1 MFRIESKE
9 SPGELTGDGQA
20 RTKKPDCDFCKD
32 VPTRKCKHCAC
43 SVCGGKES
51 PDQQILCDECD
62 MAYHL
67 WCLEPALESIP
78 DCDEWLVWLQYSCVD
93 GDEFKCSQNRNRV

>member
-1 MFRIESKE
+1 MDRHVLRSQTVISARMYQLA
-9 SPGELTGDGQA
+9 SASIVRAVCVVGRRALTS
-20 RTKKPDCDFCKD
+20 RY
-32 VPTRKCKHCAC
+32 
-43 SVCGGKES
+43 
-51 PDQQILCDECD
+51 LCDECD